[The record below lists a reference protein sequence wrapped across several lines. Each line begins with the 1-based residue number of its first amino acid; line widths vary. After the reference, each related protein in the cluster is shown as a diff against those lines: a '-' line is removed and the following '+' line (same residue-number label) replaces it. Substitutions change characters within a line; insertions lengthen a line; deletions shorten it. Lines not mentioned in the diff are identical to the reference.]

1 MEAMPEHMDAPASFC
16 LVVYAEG
23 PFQLVL
29 GSVQFIFQFFQ
40 RLILALV
47 FFPGKFFLAVLVFQI
62 ILLGIQTAVHTLH
75 LLFEGKEL
83 FHFFLFSTVWLC
95 FVGL

>member
-1 MEAMPEHMDAPASFC
+1 MEAMPEHMYDPASFC

-29 GSVQFIFQFFQ
+29 GSVQFIFQLFQ

-47 FFPGKFFLAVLVFQI
+47 FFPGKFLLAVLVFQI
-62 ILLGIQTAVHTLH
+62 ILVG
-75 LLFEGKEL
+75 FERLSIWRSG
-83 FHFFLFSTVWLC
+83 
-95 FVGL
+95 